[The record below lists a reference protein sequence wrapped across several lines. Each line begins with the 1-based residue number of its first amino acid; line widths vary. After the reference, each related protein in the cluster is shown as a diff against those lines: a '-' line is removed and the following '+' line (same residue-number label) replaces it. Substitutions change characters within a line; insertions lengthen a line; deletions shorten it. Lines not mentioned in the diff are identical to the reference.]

1 MKIFIEEQR
10 MNKPLVIIIL
20 IMIFIGFCIS
30 VIYKW
35 ESIGQN
41 NLGDNVIVFSSLII
55 LIFITLF
62 FFNLKLKT
70 RIDDQGIY
78 FQFFPVHFSYRLIS
92 WDEISTCYIRRYN
105 AIFEY
110 GGWGFRI
117 GILKKV
123 GRAYSVQGKIGLQ
136 IELKN
141 GKKILI
147 GTQKKEDLK
156 RVIDNYSIKITN

>member
-1 MKIFIEEQR
+1 MKVLIEEQR
-10 MNKPLVIIIL
+10 MTKPFVIIVL
-20 IMIFIGFCIS
+20 TLVFIGFCIS
-30 VIYKW
+30 IINKW
-35 ESIGQN
+35 EGISQN
-41 NLGDNVIVFSSLII
+41 NLSGKIIAFSSLII
-55 LIFITLF
+55 LILIALF

-70 RIDDQGIY
+70 RIDEKGVY
-78 FQFFPVHFSYRLIS
+78 FQFYPVHFSSRLIS

-117 GILKKV
+117 GITKKI
-123 GRAYSVQGKIGLQ
+123 GRAYSVQGNIGLQ

-147 GTQKKEDLK
+147 GTKKK
-156 RVIDNYSIKITN
+156 KI